1 MTRQMT
7 RRSPCSRESTAS
19 CLSVSKVAW
28 RQESFSYEAKF
39 KGSGIVSLPNE
50 RRRAIRLLVMC
61 AIVRMGRSRH
71 SQRDRRAVS
80 KRSNTISRPD
90 RSGPLWIK
98 WKKFFWSRRDV
109 IQHFELRDDLL
120 TNMDHL
126 KSLIREVP
134 DFPKPGINFYDIT
147 TLLKHP
153 EGLRNTVDA
162 LAAQFEGE
170 RVDSV
175 IGVEARGFIFAP
187 ALAYHL
193 GAGFVPVRKP
203 RKLPAECASISYDLE
218 YGQDT
223 LEIHR
228 DAIGDGHRVLIADDL
243 LATGGTA
250 RAVVD
255 LVEQLGG
262 TVVGLVFVVELEFLP
277 GREKLA
283 GYDVRSLIKYQS

>member
-1 MTRQMT
+1 
-7 RRSPCSRESTAS
+7 
-19 CLSVSKVAW
+19 
-28 RQESFSYEAKF
+28 
-39 KGSGIVSLPNE
+39 
-50 RRRAIRLLVMC
+50 
-61 AIVRMGRSRH
+61 
-71 SQRDRRAVS
+71 
-80 KRSNTISRPD
+80 
-90 RSGPLWIK
+90 
-98 WKKFFWSRRDV
+98 
-109 IQHFELRDDLL
+109 
-120 TNMDHL
+120 MDNL
-126 KSLIREVP
+126 KQLIREVP

-153 EGLRNTVDA
+153 DGLRQTVDA
-162 LAAQFEGE
+162 LAAEYEGE
-170 RVDSV
+170 KVDTV

-203 RKLPAECASISYDLE
+203 KKLPAECASISYDLE

-228 DAIGDGHRVLIADDL
+228 DAVGNGHRVIIADDL

-250 RAVVD
+250 KAVCN

-262 TVVGLVFVVELEFLP
+262 TVAGLVFVVELEFLP
-277 GREKLA
+277 GRQKLE